1 MTLNLKKGGGNKMK
15 AKVRN
20 LLIDRNTLQKDNKKL
35 KAEIKDNK
43 NEIKKIDKELK
54 NLAFKK

>member
-1 MTLNLKKGGGNKMK
+1 MTLNLKKGGENKMK